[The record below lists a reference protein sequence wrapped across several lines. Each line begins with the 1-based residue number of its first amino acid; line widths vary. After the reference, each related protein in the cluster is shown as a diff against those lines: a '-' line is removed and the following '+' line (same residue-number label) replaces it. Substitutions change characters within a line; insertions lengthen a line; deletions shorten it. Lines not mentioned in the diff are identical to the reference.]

1 MATTFPFYFQL
12 GFHHIIDWAALDHLL
27 FLLALCAGYAWTD
40 WRRVLLLITAFT
52 VGHCLTLLVAGLDL
66 VRVPAA
72 AVELLIP
79 LTIVATAVYNLWPRQ
94 AAQPGP
100 ARRGQGW
107 ALYTTALCFGLIHG
121 LGFSNTFRALLFPDE
136 QDLLLQQLLAFNIG
150 IEAGQVLVVGGILL
164 LAYLA
169 QTYLQLTART
179 WTLLLSVAALVPA
192 LVMVAERSGF

>member
-1 MATTFPFYFQL
+1 MASTFPFYFQL
-12 GFHHIIDWAALDHLL
+12 GFQHIIDWAALDHLL

-52 VGHCLTLLVAGLDL
+52 LGHCLTLLVAGLDL
-66 VRVPAA
+66 VRVPTA

-79 LTIVATAVYNLWPRQ
+79 LTIVATAAYNLWPRKH
-94 AAQPGP
+94 
-100 ARRGQGW
+100 GQGW
-107 ALYTTALCFGLIHG
+107 ARYATALCFGLIHG

-150 IEAGQVLVVGGILL
+150 IETGQVLVVGGILL

-169 QTYLQLTART
+169 QAHLQLTART
-179 WTLLLSVAALVPA
+179 WTLLLSVAALAPA
-192 LVMVAERSGF
+192 LVMVVERSGF